1 MADTSINKGLLLSI
15 GVAFLV
21 QAGGFVW
28 WMSGLNSEVTRLA
41 SIQETA
47 IPALTEEARKI
58 GIAILNNAQAINA
71 MQENEEAVRSL
82 DVLAFKVDQ
91 LREEIKTLREV
102 DREIMQ
108 QHEKIFDWMA
118 SNGRSASGGNPYSND
133 GY

>member
-47 IPALTEEARKI
+47 IPALTEEARNI
-58 GIAILNNAQAINA
+58 SIAILNNAQAINA